1 MGDSARLVA
10 VCVALSTLAGLPGAV
25 RQPIRK
31 PTYDPA
37 VPAVDLFDA
46 MDERTVETTVIAKDA
61 HAVNLFVTNKS
72 AAPLSVKLPDVVT
85 AVQVLKQFGAPGFGF
100 GNGAGAGFGATGL
113 GASVGGGQS
122 QPVGGT
128 ANSFGPGGNTGNGLG
143 NIPGNGP
150 LFTVPSGKTIQVPL
164 RTVCLAHG
172 KPEPRARMQYRL
184 VRLEDYSS
192 NADLHGALREFA
204 AGRIDIDVTQ
214 AAVWHLV
221 DQRSW
226 TALAEERN
234 AEPGPA
240 LGEPL
245 FTGEQLAAARRI
257 VERIRSEPKPGE
269 SSRHREISRRVVK

>member
-10 VCVALSTLAGLPGAV
+10 VCVALSTIVWLPGAA

-46 MDERTVETTVIAKDA
+46 MDDSTVETTVIAKDS
-61 HAVNLFVTNKS
+61 HAVNVFVTNKS

-85 AVQVLKQFGAPGFGF
+85 AVQVLKQVGFGF
-100 GNGAGAGFGATGL
+100 GNGAGAGFGANGL
-113 GASVGGGQS
+113 GAGGGFGGGQA
-122 QPVGGT
+122 QPIGGT
-128 ANSFGPGGNTGNGLG
+128 ANSFGPGGNTGNGMG
-143 NIPGNGP
+143 SIPGNGP
-150 LFTVPSGKTIQVPL
+150 IFTVPSGKTIQVPL

-172 KPEPRARMQYRL
+172 KPEPRARMQYKL

-192 NADLHGALREFA
+192 DAELHGALREFA

-221 DQRSW
+221 DHRSW
-226 TALAEERN
+226 TALADERN
-234 AEPGPA
+234 AEPGPS

-245 FTGEQLAAARRI
+245 FTGQQLAAARRI
-257 VERIRSEPKPGE
+257 VERIRSQPTPVE
-269 SSRHREISRRVVK
+269 SSPRREISRRTEK